1 MDVFL
6 ILLGLVILCGVAY
19 IVFKLSNNSNISLE
33 ESHEKKSEELKQIK
47 NILSL
52 EFKNLANEIFEE
64 KSKKFSSNNKETI
77 STILDPLKER
87 IQNFENKVEKSNQA
101 NSEWNGRLQEQIKS
115 LKELNLQMS
124 KEAENLT
131 HALKGD
137 SKTQGNWGELQ
148 VENILKKVGLKE
160 GVGYDKEKNFKNE
173 DDDNQRPD
181 YIVNLPDG
189 KNIIIDSKVSL
200 TAYANYFNT
209 KNSDEKKNLL
219 KDHVKSVNNHI
230 KSLSEKNYQN
240 LELNQPDYILM
251 FIANE
256 PALGLAL
263 IEDSQIYDKA
273 LENNI
278 IIVSTSTL
286 LATLSTVAFMWKQ
299 DNQNKHA
306 LEIARQAGALYDK
319 FCSFS
324 DELIKIGSNIDST
337 KKTYSDAMKKLV
349 DGKDNLV
356 RKSER
361 LRELGAKAS
370 KKINSKLIDRAD

>member
-6 ILLGLVILCGVAY
+6 IFLGLVILCGVAY
-19 IVFKLSNNSNISLE
+19 IVFKLSNNSNIPLE
-33 ESHEKKSEELKQIK
+33 ESHEKKSEELKQMK

-52 EFKNLANEIFEE
+52 EFKNLSNEIFEE

-219 KDHVKSVNNHI
+219 KDHVKSVNNHV

-324 DELIKIGSNIDST
+324 DELIKVGSNIDST

-370 KKINSKLIDRAD
+370 KKINSKLIDRAN

>member
-6 ILLGLVILCGVAY
+6 IFLGLVILCGVAY

-33 ESHEKKSEELKQIK
+33 ESHEKKSEELKQMK

-52 EFKNLANEIFEE
+52 EFKNLSNEIFEE

-160 GVGYDKEKNFKNE
+160 GIGYDKEKNFKNE

-324 DELIKIGSNIDST
+324 DELIKVGSNIDST

>member
-286 LATLSTVAFMWKQ
+286 LATLSTVEFMWKQ

-324 DELIKIGSNIDST
+324 DELIKVGSNIDST
-337 KKTYSDAMKKLV
+337 KKTYSGAMKKLV

>member
-6 ILLGLVILCGVAY
+6 ILLGLVILFGVAY

-33 ESHEKKSEELKQIK
+33 ESHEKKSEELKQMK

-52 EFKNLANEIFEE
+52 EFKNLSNEIFEE

-324 DELIKIGSNIDST
+324 DELIKVGSNIDST

>member
-6 ILLGLVILCGVAY
+6 ILIGLVILCGLAY
-19 IVFKLSNNSNISLE
+19 IVFKLSNNSNIPLE
-33 ESHEKKSEELKQIK
+33 ESHEKKSEELKQMK

-160 GVGYDKEKNFKNE
+160 GIGYDKEKNFKNE

-324 DELIKIGSNIDST
+324 DELIKVGSNIDST

-370 KKINSKLIDRAD
+370 KKINSKLIGRAD

>member
-160 GVGYDKEKNFKNE
+160 GVGYYKEKNFKNE

-324 DELIKIGSNIDST
+324 DELIKVGSNIDST
-337 KKTYSDAMKKLV
+337 KKTYSGAMKKLV

>member
-19 IVFKLSNNSNISLE
+19 IVFKLSSNSNIPLE
-33 ESHEKKSEELKQIK
+33 ESHEKKSEELKQMK

-52 EFKNLANEIFEE
+52 EFKNLSNEIFEE

-219 KDHVKSVNNHI
+219 KDHVKSVNNHV
-230 KSLSEKNYQN
+230 KNLSEKNYQN

-361 LRELGAKAS
+361 LKELGAKAS

>member
-6 ILLGLVILCGVAY
+6 ILIGLVILCGLAY
-19 IVFKLSNNSNISLE
+19 IVFKLSNNSNIPLE
-33 ESHEKKSEELKQIK
+33 ESHEKKSEELKQMK

-160 GVGYDKEKNFKNE
+160 GIGYDKEKNFKNE

-219 KDHVKSVNNHI
+219 KDHVKSVNNHV

-324 DELIKIGSNIDST
+324 DELIKVGSNIDST

>member
-33 ESHEKKSEELKQIK
+33 ESHEKKSEELKQMK

-64 KSKKFSSNNKETI
+64 KSKKFSSNNKENI

-87 IQNFENKVEKSNQA
+87 IQNFENKVEKSNQI

-160 GVGYDKEKNFKNE
+160 GIGYDKEKNFKNE
-173 DDDNQRPD
+173 DDENQRPD

-209 KNSDEKKNLL
+209 ENSDEKKNFL
-219 KDHVKSVNNHI
+219 KDHVKSINNHV

-263 IEDSQIYDKA
+263 IEDFQIYDKA

-324 DELIKIGSNIDST
+324 DELIKVGSNIDST
-337 KKTYSDAMKKLV
+337 KKTYSDAMNKLV

>member
-6 ILLGLVILCGVAY
+6 IFLGLVILCGVAY

-33 ESHEKKSEELKQIK
+33 ESHEKKSEELKQMK

-160 GVGYDKEKNFKNE
+160 GIGYDKEKNFKNE

-219 KDHVKSVNNHI
+219 KDHVKSVNNHV

-324 DELIKIGSNIDST
+324 DELIKVGSNIDST
-337 KKTYSDAMKKLV
+337 KKTYSGAMKKLV

>member
-33 ESHEKKSEELKQIK
+33 ESHEKKSEELKQMK

-52 EFKNLANEIFEE
+52 EFKNLSNEIFEE
-64 KSKKFSSNNKETI
+64 KSKKFSSNNKESI

-324 DELIKIGSNIDST
+324 DELIKVGSNIDST

>member
-33 ESHEKKSEELKQIK
+33 ESHEKKSEELKQMK

-52 EFKNLANEIFEE
+52 EFKNLSNEIFEE

-77 STILDPLKER
+77 SMILDPLKER

-324 DELIKIGSNIDST
+324 DELIKVGSNIDST

>member
-6 ILLGLVILCGVAY
+6 ILIGLVILCGLAY
-19 IVFKLSNNSNISLE
+19 IVFKLSNNSNIPLE
-33 ESHEKKSEELKQIK
+33 ESHEKKSEELKQMK

-160 GVGYDKEKNFKNE
+160 GIGYDKEKNFKNA
-173 DDDNQRPD
+173 DDDKQRPD

-219 KDHVKSVNNHI
+219 KDHVKSVNNHV

-324 DELIKIGSNIDST
+324 DELIKVGSNIDST

-370 KKINSKLIDRAD
+370 KKINSKLIDRAN